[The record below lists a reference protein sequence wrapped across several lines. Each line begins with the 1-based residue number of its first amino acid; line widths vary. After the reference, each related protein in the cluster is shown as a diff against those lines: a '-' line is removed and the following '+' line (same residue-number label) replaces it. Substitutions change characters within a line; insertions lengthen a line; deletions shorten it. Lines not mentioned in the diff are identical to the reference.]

1 MQRKRTCPILLAI
14 LLMALLLCA
23 CSSEQTVTSGSLL
36 LNGKNVAVDAVLTI
50 QDHPISADAYRYQF
64 MTLKAEMQSE
74 EETETWDEETQAAF
88 KVRVAEYL
96 ALMVAVEETAE
107 QYGISRG
114 EESAA
119 YAAEQLATVRAEYP
133 DDDEFNA
140 ILKASFMTESQ
151 LLYLLETD
159 YIQYNLYEA
168 MFGESGRY
176 ALTDDQLLSV
186 VNHDYVRVR
195 YIKIAFTEENEA
207 EKKSYA
213 EQILQEVRG
222 GLDFTE
228 AVNTYTEESGMQ
240 GNPDG
245 LYFSHGM
252 TKDSVFEDACYALN
266 VDEVSGVIRGDG
278 AFYLIKRL
286 PIETEYVTDNAET
299 LLDAY
304 YETIF
309 SEQLLA
315 LAKTYTIQ
323 YCDIYDSI
331 SVQSM
336 G

>member
-1 MQRKRTCPILLAI
+1 MQKKRYCQMIFGI
-14 LLMALLLCA
+14 LLMVLLLCA
-23 CSSEQTVTSGSLL
+23 CTAEPTITSGSLL
-36 LNGKNVAVDAVLTI
+36 LNGQNVAVDAVLTI
-50 QDHPISADAYRYQF
+50 QEHPISADAYRYQF

-74 EETETWDEETQAAF
+74 DEAETWDEETQEAF

-114 EESAA
+114 EASEA

-140 ILKASFMTESQ
+140 ILQANYMTESQ
-151 LLYLLETD
+151 FLYLLETD
-159 YIQYNLYEA
+159 YIQYQLYEA
-168 MFGESGRY
+168 MFGESGY
-176 ALTDDQLLSV
+176 YTLTENQLQSV
-186 VNHDYVRVR
+186 INRDYVRVR
-195 YIKIAFTEENEA
+195 YIKIAFTDENET
-207 EKKSYA
+207 EKQAYA
-213 EQILQEVRG
+213 EQILREIRD
-222 GLDFTE
+222 GLDYTD

-252 TKDSVFEDACYALN
+252 TKDSTFEDACYALE
-266 VDEVSGVIRGDG
+266 VDEISEIIRGDG
-278 AFYLIKRL
+278 AFYIIKRL
-286 PIETEYVTDNAET
+286 PIETEYVTENAET
-299 LLDAY
+299 LLDEY
-304 YETIF
+304 YEDIF

>member
-1 MQRKRTCPILLAI
+1 MQKKRCCQIISGI
-14 LLMALLLCA
+14 LLMVLLLCA
-23 CSSEQTVTSGSLL
+23 CTAEPTVTSGSLL
-36 LNGKNVAVDAVLTI
+36 LNGKNVAVDAVLII

-74 EETETWDEETQAAF
+74 DEAETWDEETQEAF

-114 EESAA
+114 EASEA

-133 DDDEFNA
+133 DEEEFAA
-140 ILKASFMTESQ
+140 ILKASYMTESQ
-151 LLYLLETD
+151 FLYLLETD
-159 YIQYNLYEA
+159 YIQYQLYEA
-168 MFGESGRY
+168 MFGDSGY
-176 ALTDDQLLSV
+176 YTLTSDQLQSV
-186 VNHDYVRVR
+186 VKRDYVRVR
-195 YIKIAFTEENEA
+195 YIKIAFTDDNEM
-207 EKKSYA
+207 EKQTYA
-213 EQILQEVRG
+213 EQILQEIRD
-222 GLDFTE
+222 GLDFTD

-252 TKDSVFEDACYALN
+252 TKDSTFEDACYALEL
-266 VDEVSGVIRGDG
+266 DEISEVTRGDG
-278 AFYLIKRL
+278 AFYIIKRL
-286 PIETEYVTDNAET
+286 PIETEYVTENAET
-299 LLDAY
+299 LLDEY
-304 YETIF
+304 YEDIF

-315 LAKTYTIQ
+315 LAKNYTIQ

-331 SVQSM
+331 SVESM

>member
-14 LLMALLLCA
+14 LLIALLLCA
-23 CSSEQTVTSGSLL
+23 CGSEQTVTSGCLL
-36 LNGKNVAVDAVLTI
+36 LNGENVAVDAVLTI

-74 EETETWDEETQAAF
+74 EDTETWDEETQAAF

-114 EESAA
+114 EASAA
-119 YAAEQLATVRAEYP
+119 YAAEQLATVREEYP
-133 DDDEFNA
+133 DDDEFDS

-151 LLYLLETD
+151 FLYLLETD

-176 ALTDDQLLSV
+176 TLTDDQLQTV
-186 VNHDYVRVR
+186 VNRDYVRVR

-207 EKKSYA
+207 EKRSDA
-213 EQILQEVRG
+213 ERILQEIRD
-222 GLDFTE
+222 GLDYTE

-245 LYFSHGM
+245 LYFSRGM
-252 TKDSVFEDACYALN
+252 TKDSEFEDACYALSI
-266 VDEVSGVIRGDG
+266 DAVSDVIRGDG
-278 AFYLIKRL
+278 AFYIIKRL

-304 YETIF
+304 YEAIF
-309 SEQLLA
+309 SDQLLA
-315 LAKTYTIQ
+315 LAKTYSVQ